1 MPPGLGVFL
10 DDNFLIQ
17 RIEIALKLRIAA
29 GKKGGFA
36 TQSLAKGGIPGKQLK
51 VNWGEPEE
59 GLSSLLMTTT
69 LGGVG

>member
-29 GKKGGFA
+29 GKRGFS

-51 VNWGEPEE
+51 INWGEPEE